1 MMGVRGETRSRLQYY
16 LGVLAQVGCGV
27 CLLLPVCGWLAVPH
41 GVFRVRC
48 DAGTRGLVH
57 VCSWTSLGFCGV
69 FSSVVILGNPEWRF
83 RLWSLVVFRMDK
95 TV

>member
-1 MMGVRGETRSRLQYY
+1 
-16 LGVLAQVGCGV
+16 VLAQVGCGV
-27 CLLLPVCGWLAVPH
+27 CLLLPICGWLAVPH

-48 DAGTRGLVH
+48 DAGTCGLVH

-69 FSSVVILGNPEWRF
+69 FSSVVILGNPEWRS
-83 RLWSLVVFRMDK
+83 RLWSLVVLRMEK